1 MTHEA
6 EGMEVSQL
14 VASSSATVLVKS
26 PDLHYCSVLIHDL
39 INSLNSAQSA
49 RAVLLCQSTQ
59 IHT

>member
-26 PDLHYCSVLIHDL
+26 PDLHYCSVLIHPAT
-39 INSLNSAQSA
+39 S
-49 RAVLLCQSTQ
+49 VLVL
-59 IHT
+59 

>member
-26 PDLHYCSVLIHDL
+26 LDLHYCSVLIHPAT
-39 INSLNSAQSA
+39 SAL
-49 RAVLLCQSTQ
+49 VL
-59 IHT
+59 